1 MTPNKNQFLIVV
13 VILLIFHASVSADII
28 GMWLFEEAA
37 GDRVIDASDENHE
50 GKLEGG
56 TKRVEG
62 KFGKGVELSK
72 NGFIEWES
80 NDNFNFEESLSILIY
95 ARIDDVT
102 PQEWVGMPRKEGQY
116 VMAAHKVGDKAEMT
130 LWLNTGPVVGSGL
143 PLENIRC
150 TNLAS
155 GITTLP
161 HMMGKRL
168 SFILMENRLVHR
180 N

>member
-1 MTPNKNQFLIVV
+1 MTPNKNQFLLVV

-37 GDRVIDASDENHE
+37 GDRVIDTSDENHE

-116 VMAAHKVGDKAEMT
+116 VMAAHKVGDKVEMT
-130 LWLNTGPVVGSGL
+130 L
-143 PLENIRC
+143 
-150 TNLAS
+150 
-155 GITTLP
+155 
-161 HMMGKRL
+161 
-168 SFILMENRLVHR
+168 
-180 N
+180 